1 MTRPVYELKA
11 EFFKTLGHPVR
22 IRILEVLQQEGECSV
37 TDIADA
43 VGVGGSTLSQ
53 HLATLRRADVV
64 TSRRDGSQVFYEVA
78 DRRVFTL
85 LQIGRQIL
93 TTSLEGSQDV
103 LADLE
108 QLTVD
113 HEPGARRRR

>member
-11 EFFKTLGHPVR
+11 DFFKTLGHPVR
-22 IRILEVLQQEGECSV
+22 IRILEVLQQVGECGV
-37 TDIADA
+37 TDISDA

-64 TSRRDGSQVFYEVA
+64 SSRREGSQVLYQVV
-78 DRRVFTL
+78 DTRVFKL

-113 HEPGARRRR
+113 HEPGGRRRR